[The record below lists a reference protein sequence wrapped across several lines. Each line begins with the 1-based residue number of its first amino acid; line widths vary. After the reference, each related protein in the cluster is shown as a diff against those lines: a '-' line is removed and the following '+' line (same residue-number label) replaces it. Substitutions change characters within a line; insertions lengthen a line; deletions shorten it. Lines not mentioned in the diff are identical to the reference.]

1 MEKEEQALVNF
12 FMKLVAIGIIICLA
26 VGVYCCF
33 SSNKE
38 EKKKEDSEKMEFT
51 VSRDFAKEAKV
62 CEEMKSWG
70 AVSARF
76 NSDGYFIY
84 GINRADMHASA
95 EQIANAMFPMVMD
108 VPGCIGVIIED
119 ENGKE
124 LYKGKRK

>member
-12 FMKLVAIGIIICLA
+12 FMKLVAIGIIIFLA
-26 VGVYCCF
+26 VGVYCCS
-33 SSNKE
+33 SSNEGE
-38 EKKKEDSEKMEFT
+38 EKKEDTEKMEFT

-62 CEEMKSWG
+62 CEEIKSWG

-95 EQIANAMFPMVMD
+95 EQIANSMFPMVMD
-108 VPGCIGVIIED
+108 VPGCIGVIVED
-119 ENGKE
+119 ENGNE
-124 LYKGKRK
+124 LYRGKRK